1 MANIQT
7 EPILIKAE
15 GKTPLQKTL
24 LIVCEGKNTEV
35 DYFDK
40 FQIPGITYIFVHAI
54 LRRASDGC
62 SNPLQRYN
70 LFLIYANLIIFAR
83 RIYVIL
89 SLRRHEKSYYNVK

>member
-40 FQIPGITYIFVHAI
+40 FIDRV
-54 LRRASDGC
+54 L
-62 SNPLQRYN
+62 
-70 LFLIYANLIIFAR
+70 
-83 RIYVIL
+83 
-89 SLRRHEKSYYNVK
+89 K